1 MLFGSKESTLTDLT
15 FERATNL
22 AALQLFK
29 CGQDEVDKI
38 IKEDLPSLLPTND
51 LWLVKDKDEVV
62 ALFCLQRDPYCLFLS
77 DRVKEKMKEGQKPK
91 PIAAK
96 QEGVEFWDKFFY
108 ESKELTLL
116 AVKKE
121 RRNQHLGAFII
132 ESILEMLVNSG
143 EKKELLSVRA
153 LNIKDYSAIPFYLKC
168 NFTPAMDQVPGQNL
182 IMYRVIPKPENDA
195 NQIGTA

>member
-1 MLFGSKESTLTDLT
+1 MLSGSKVITLKDLS

-51 LWLVKDKDEVV
+51 LWLVKDGEEVV
-62 ALFCLQRDPYCLFLS
+62 ALFCLQKDPYCLFLS
-77 DRVKEKMKEGQKPK
+77 DDVKEKMKDGEKPK
-91 PIAAK
+91 PIAAR
-96 QEGVEFWDKFFY
+96 QEGEAFWDKFFY

-116 AVKKE
+116 AVKE
-121 RRNQHLGAFII
+121 DRRKQHLGAFII
-132 ESILEMLVNSG
+132 EIILEMLVDKG

-153 LNIKDYSAIPFYLKC
+153 LNINGYSAVDFYLKC
-168 NFTPAMDQVPGQNL
+168 HFTPAMEQMPGQNL
-182 IMYRVIPKPENDA
+182 IMYRVIPKPETDS
-195 NQIGTA
+195 NQI